1 GVLRLTLPPRSA
13 TLAVLDTV
21 GLPACEPLTLG
32 TMTLRKRPAQPAKI
46 VLEASFTTSAAF
58 DVLDR
63 GLALYVADGS
73 TILAAGRLGGPDA
86 TLQFAARGSRALY
99 VDPAGSVAGVTRALV
114 IPRTVQPDGRRR
126 WLVKLKLGS
135 SAAAALAPP
144 AVPQVQVRLDGDP
157 PCASTLDGA
166 VSCRW
171 RNADMLRCS
180 AAAPG

>member
-1 GVLRLTLPPRSA
+1 
-13 TLAVLDTV
+13 
-21 GLPACEPLTLG
+21 
-32 TMTLRKRPAQPAKI
+32 
-46 VLEASFTTSAAF
+46 
-58 DVLDR
+58 
-63 GLALYVADGS
+63 
-73 TILAAGRLGGPDA
+73 
-86 TLQFAARGSRALY
+86 
-99 VDPAGSVAGVTRALV
+99 
-114 IPRTVQPDGRRR
+114 VQPDGRRR